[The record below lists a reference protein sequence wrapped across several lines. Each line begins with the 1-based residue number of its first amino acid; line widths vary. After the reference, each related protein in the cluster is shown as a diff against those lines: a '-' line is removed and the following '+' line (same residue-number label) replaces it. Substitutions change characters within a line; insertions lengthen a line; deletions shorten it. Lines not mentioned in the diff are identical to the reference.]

1 MATRDHLGAFGSGGA
16 FTGFEPADF
25 DAYLDKK
32 WSSNA
37 YTLERRRA
45 KDRLLALAR
54 SIEHELE
61 EELGALEM
69 GASDEA
75 PSVANGRKVKAQWA
89 YFTRG
94 AEARRVLQPL
104 LNRTNLSSG
113 AALFDI
119 SVQHQ
124 HACIALKLDQDG
136 LAVSVELA
144 DKATIDRDNLK
155 AKLQTEEGLQELIEM
170 SRTLPGGCA
179 MGFEGEL
186 VTCLD
191 VEESHAQAWLT
202 GFESEKTFLIEA
214 LIPKDEEVLASDAFI
229 GTAVEYVAELL
240 PAFDFV
246 AWAPENDFAKLQL
259 TLAKE
264 KKKTKEKAIASAV
277 ADLEPGARV
286 TILSGLFAGRPGYL
300 AEIEKGKAKV
310 MVGPV
315 SVTVDVKDVK
325 KA

>member
-1 MATRDHLGAFGSGGA
+1 MATRDNLGAFGSGGA

-25 DAYLDKK
+25 DAYLEKK
-32 WSSNA
+32 WTSNA

-54 SIEHELE
+54 AIEAELE
-61 EELGALEM
+61 EELEGLEM

-75 PSVANGRKVKAQWA
+75 PSVANGRKVSAQWA

-94 AEARRVLQPL
+94 ANARAALQPL
-104 LNRTNLSSG
+104 LNRTNLSAG

-124 HACIALKLDQDG
+124 HACIALKLDKDG

-144 DKATIDRDNLK
+144 DKARIDRDNLK
-155 AKLQTEEGLQELIEM
+155 AKLQNEQGLAELMELAA
-170 SRTLPGGCA
+170 SLPGGCA

-186 VTCLD
+186 VAGLELT
-191 VEESHAQAWLT
+191 EAQALEWVEGLD
-202 GFESEKTFLIEA
+202 GDETFLIEA
-214 LIPKDEEVLASDAFI
+214 LIPREEEILGTEDFI
-229 GTAVEYVAELL
+229 GTAAQYVDELL
-240 PAFDFV
+240 PAFHYV
-246 AWAPENDFAKLQL
+246 AWSPENDYARLQL
-259 TLAKE
+259 TLQKE
-264 KKKTKEKAIASAV
+264 KKKAKEKPVA

-286 TILSGLFAGRPGYL
+286 VILAGLFAGRPGYL

-315 SVTVDVKDVK
+315 SVSVDAKDIK

>member
-1 MATRDHLGAFGSGGA
+1 MATRDNLGAFGSGGA
-16 FTGFEPADF
+16 FTGFEGADF
-25 DAYLDKK
+25 DAYLEKK

-54 SIEHELE
+54 AIEAELE
-61 EELGALEM
+61 EELQGLEM

-94 AEARRVLQPL
+94 SNARKALQPL
-104 LNRTNLSSG
+104 LNRTNLSAG

-119 SVQHQ
+119 SIQHQ

-144 DKATIDRDNLK
+144 DKASVDRDNLK
-155 AKLQTEEGLQELIEM
+155 AKLQTEEGLAQLLELAQA
-170 SRTLPGGCA
+170 LPGGCA

-186 VTCLD
+186 VTGLD
-191 VEESHAQAWLT
+191 LTADHAQAWLT
-202 GFESEKTFLIEA
+202 NFDSDKTFLIEA
-214 LIPKDEEVLASDAFI
+214 LLPKEEEILSSDALI
-229 GTAVEYVAELL
+229 GTVVEYVDELL

-246 AWAPENDFAKLQL
+246 AWSPENDFAKLQL

-264 KKKTKEKAIASAV
+264 KKKAKEPKIA

-286 TILSGLFAGRPGYL
+286 MILAGLFAGRPGYL

-315 SVTVDVKDVK
+315 SVTVDAKDVK

>member
-1 MATRDHLGAFGSGGA
+1 MANRDHLGAFGSGGA
-16 FTGFEPADF
+16 FTGFETADF
-25 DAYLDKK
+25 DAYLEKK
-32 WSSNA
+32 WTSNA

-45 KDRLLALAR
+45 KDRLLALSRA
-54 SIEHELE
+54 IEQELE
-61 EELGALEM
+61 EDIADLEM

-94 AEARRVLQPL
+94 ANARQALQPL
-104 LNRTNLSSG
+104 LNRTNLSAG

-144 DKATIDRDNLK
+144 DKAAVDRDNLK
-155 AKLQTEEGLQELIEM
+155 AKLQTEEGLAELLEL
-170 SRTLPGGCA
+170 SRSLPGGCA
-179 MGFEGEL
+179 MGFEGDL

-191 VEESHAQAWLT
+191 VEESHAQGWLQ
-202 GFESEKTFLIEA
+202 GFDSDKTFLIEA
-214 LIPKDEEVLASDAFI
+214 LIPKEEEVLASDAFI
-229 GTAVEYVAELL
+229 GTAAEYVAELL

-246 AWAPENDFAKLQL
+246 AWSPQNDFAKLQL
-259 TLAKE
+259 TLSKEKKKAKE
-264 KKKTKEKAIASAV
+264 KKVDPE
-277 ADLEPGARV
+277 LEAGARV
-286 TILSGLFAGRPGYL
+286 TILAGLFAGRPGYL

-315 SVTVDVKDVK
+315 SVTVDIKDVK